1 MTANSNPPEQ
11 LMSHLVLPAS
21 FFAQRPL
28 VTADG
33 SAVTADDRFALM
45 DLVNRVEWCIGSRQ
59 KEAYKN
65 LFTEDAV
72 FDHAA
77 GRVQG
82 NQNVADLTWQIP
94 YYGLRHMFLNHVP
107 FIDDQGYL
115 AMLSHILVVQVV
127 AEHSISVRFPAI
139 LDQGVVRFVFQK
151 QAGSWRISEMVFEQ
165 QKLADF
171 SGAPPEM
178 LHSMAQTQTQ
188 RQMSRT
194 TGEVTPSTL

>member
-1 MTANSNPPEQ
+1 MSANPNTSEQ
-11 LMSHLVLPAS
+11 LMSHLVLPPS

-28 VTADG
+28 VTVDG

-45 DLVNRVEWCIGSRQ
+45 DLVNSVEWCIGSRQ

-65 LFTEDAV
+65 LFTDDAV

-77 GRVQG
+77 GHVQG

-94 YYGLRHMFLNHVP
+94 YYGLRHLFLNHVP
-107 FIDDQGYL
+107 FIDDQDRL
-115 AMLSHILVVQVV
+115 AMLSHILVIQVV
-127 AEHSISVRFPAI
+127 AEQPSDVRFPAV
-139 LDQGVVRFVFQK
+139 LDQGIVSFAFQK
-151 QAGSWRISEMVFEQ
+151 QMGAWKISEMIFEQ

-171 SGAPPEM
+171 SGAPPAI
-178 LHSMAQTQTQ
+178 LHSMAQTQAQ

-194 TGEVTPSTL
+194 TT